1 MLNTL
6 EVQIAKIPHRAP
18 CVDILGL
25 LEWSLE
31 VKRNSIFNNIAYASA
46 LPCAIQP
53 CNWRKTPYHKEM
65 TKTYQMSILFK
76 KMQILSK
83 SEIDS
88 SPNVVEKTIYPTIS
102 LQKKFPPR
110 DFLGTG
116 KSICPVIFEWKKR
129 SRCPDGE
136 MGDND

>member
-1 MLNTL
+1 MCQGLL
-6 EVQIAKIPHRAP
+6 YMYIEVLA

-31 VKRNSIFNNIAYASA
+31 RNSIFNYITYASA
-46 LPCAIQP
+46 LPYAIQP
-53 CNWRKTPYHKEM
+53 CDWRKTPYDKEM

-88 SPNVVEKTIYPTIS
+88 SPNVVEKTIYPVIL
-102 LQKKFPPR
+102 LQKKSPPR

-116 KSICPVIFEWKKR
+116 KSICPVIFKWKKR
-129 SRCPDGE
+129 MRP
-136 MGDND
+136 